1 MHVFCVTFS
10 ILSAPFSSML
20 GWNVTTLSAG
30 KYAIWLTQ
38 TYAPLFVNISF
49 QKWKKMPEIYSKCWP
64 LSAFH
69 NDLFH
74 YGNNVNAN
82 RQAPSTDIQKYL
94 TAYGCSVSNVR
105 QQQTKT
111 MIGMKQDQC
120 YHKGCWRDVAA
131 IQWDKTGFVHQIAW
145 ENSVE
150 NLNVFVC
157 QRHVTVVIPIPVCV
171 VVGKWS
177 LMKELYVAV

>member
-20 GWNVTTLSAG
+20 GWNVTTLSAR

-94 TAYGCSVSNVR
+94 TAYGYSVSNVR

-157 QRHVTVVIPIPVCV
+157 QWHVTVVIPIPLCV